1 MLDKYRFMLW
11 LAFENTGQINDYL
24 KYKLVERM
32 NFEAGEGFEFDKD
45 FGNSS
50 EDNKIR

>member
-1 MLDKYRFMLW
+1 MISKYQMMLW

-32 NFEAGEGFEFDKD
+32 NFEAGEGFEPGKD
-45 FGNSS
+45 FRNSA